1 MNVFL
6 EWNKCKAGTWCTLS
20 ELDLDHEHFD
30 DMEGVYAIW
39 YGEESAVALRVGQG
53 LIKDCLAKELS
64 DKEVCAYRQQHELYV
79 TWRKVGPKFR
89 DGVVKYV
96 ADALQPELESSSP
109 DVKPIEVN
117 IPSPWYEEEFP
128 WE

>member
-6 EWNKCKAGTWCTLS
+6 EWNKCKAGTWCILA
-20 ELDLDHEHFD
+20 ELDLGHEHFD
-30 DMEGVYAIW
+30 DMEGVYVIW
-39 YGEESAVALRVGQG
+39 YGEESAVALRVGYG
-53 LIKDCLAKELS
+53 YIRNCLANERNDTNVLAYKQ
-64 DKEVCAYRQQHELYV
+64 DEVYV
-79 TWRKVGPKFR
+79 TWGKVGPKFR
-89 DGVVKYV
+89 DGVAKYV
-96 ADALQPELESSSP
+96 ASALQPELESSSP

>member
-30 DMEGVYAIW
+30 DMEGVYVIW
-39 YGEESAVALRVGQG
+39 YGEESPVALRVGYG
-53 LIKDCLAKELS
+53 YVRNCLANERN
-64 DKEVCAYRQQHELYV
+64 DKEVWAYKQDEIYV
-79 TWRKVGPKFR
+79 TWGKVGPKFR

-96 ADALQPELESSSP
+96 ADVLQPKLESSYP
-109 DVKPIEVN
+109 DVEPIEVN
-117 IPSPWYEEEFP
+117 IPSPWYEERFP

>member
-6 EWNKCKAGTWCTLS
+6 EWDKCKTGTWCILS

-53 LIKDCLAKELS
+53 YIIKTA
-64 DKEVCAYRQQHELYV
+64 
-79 TWRKVGPKFR
+79 
-89 DGVVKYV
+89 
-96 ADALQPELESSSP
+96 
-109 DVKPIEVN
+109 
-117 IPSPWYEEEFP
+117 
-128 WE
+128 

>member
-30 DMEGVYAIW
+30 DMEGVYVIW
-39 YGEESAVALRVGQG
+39 YGEESPVALRVGYG
-53 LIKDCLAKELS
+53 YVSNCLANERN
-64 DKEVCAYRQQHELYV
+64 DKEVWAYKQDEIYV
-79 TWRKVGPKFR
+79 TWGKVGPKFR

-96 ADALQPELESSSP
+96 ADVLQPKLESSYP
-109 DVKPIEVN
+109 DVEPIEVN
-117 IPSPWYEEEFP
+117 IPSPWYEERFP

>member
-6 EWNKCKAGTWCTLS
+6 EWNKCKAGTWCTLT
-20 ELDLDHEHFD
+20 ELDFGHEHFD
-30 DMEGVYAIW
+30 DMEGVYVIW
-39 YGEESAVALRVGQG
+39 YGDLNPVALRVGYG
-53 LIKDCLAKELS
+53 CIRNCLANERN
-64 DKEVCAYRQQHELYV
+64 DKDVLAYKQDEIYV
-79 TWRKVGPKFR
+79 IWGKVGPKFC

-109 DVKPIEVN
+109 GVEPIEVN
-117 IPSPWYEEEFP
+117 IPSLWYEEEFP

>member
-20 ELDLDHEHFD
+20 ELDLDYEHFD
-30 DMEGVYAIW
+30 DMEGVYVTW
-39 YGEESAVALRVGQG
+39 CGDPNPVALRVGYG
-53 LIKDCLAKELS
+53 YIRNCLANERN
-64 DKEVCAYRQQHELYV
+64 DKDVLAYKKDEIYV
-79 TWRKVGPKFR
+79 TWRKVGPKFC

-96 ADALQPELESSSP
+96 AGALQPELESSSP
-109 DVKPIEVN
+109 DVQPIEAN
-117 IPSPWYEEEFP
+117 IPSPWYEEDFP

>member
-30 DMEGVYAIW
+30 DMEGVYVIW
-39 YGEESAVALRVGQG
+39 YGEESPVALRVGYG
-53 LIKDCLAKELS
+53 YVRNCLANERN
-64 DKEVCAYRQQHELYV
+64 DKNVLFC
-79 TWRKVGPKFR
+79 G
-89 DGVVKYV
+89 GVVRYI
-96 ADALQPELESSSP
+96 ADVLQPELESSSP
-109 DVKPIEVN
+109 DVEPIEVN

>member
-30 DMEGVYAIW
+30 DMEGVYVIW
-39 YGEESAVALRVGQG
+39 YGKESPVALRVGYG
-53 LIKDCLAKELS
+53 YVRNCLANERN
-64 DKEVCAYRQQHELYV
+64 DKEVWAYGQQHELYV
-79 TWRKVGPKFR
+79 TWGKVGRKFCG
-89 DGVVKYV
+89 GVVRYV

-109 DVKPIEVN
+109 DVEPIEVS
-117 IPSPWYEEEFP
+117 IPSPWWEERFP

>member
-6 EWNKCKAGTWCTLS
+6 EWNKCKAGTWCIIA

-30 DMEGVYAIW
+30 DMEGVYVIW
-39 YGEESAVALRVGQG
+39 YGEESPVTLRVGHG
-53 LIKDCLAKELS
+53 YIRNCLANERN
-64 DKEVCAYRQQHELYV
+64 DKDVLAYKHDEVYV
-79 TWRKVGPKFR
+79 TWGKVGPKFR

-96 ADALQPELESSSP
+96 ASALQPELESSSP
-109 DVKPIEVN
+109 DVEPIEVN

>member
-1 MNVFL
+1 MSVFL

-20 ELDLDHEHFD
+20 ELDLGHEHFD
-30 DMEGVYAIW
+30 DMEGVYVIW
-39 YGEESAVALRVGQG
+39 YGEESPVTLRVGYG
-53 LIKDCLAKELS
+53 YIRNCLANERNEKDVL
-64 DKEVCAYRQQHELYV
+64 AYQQDEIYV
-79 TWRKVGPKFR
+79 TWGKVGPEFR

-96 ADALQPELESSSP
+96 ADARQPEIESSSR

-117 IPSPWYEEEFP
+117 IPSPWHEVRFP

>member
-6 EWNKCKAGTWCTLS
+6 EWNKCKVGTWCTLS

-30 DMEGVYAIW
+30 DMEGVYVIW
-39 YGEESAVALRVGQG
+39 YGEESPVALRVGCG
-53 LIKDCLAKELS
+53 YVRNCLANERN
-64 DKEVCAYRQQHELYV
+64 DKEVWVYRQQHELYV
-79 TWRKVGPKFR
+79 TWGKVGPKFR
-89 DGVVKYV
+89 DGVAKYV
-96 ADALQPELESSSP
+96 ASALQPELESSSP
-109 DVKPIEVN
+109 DVEPIEVN